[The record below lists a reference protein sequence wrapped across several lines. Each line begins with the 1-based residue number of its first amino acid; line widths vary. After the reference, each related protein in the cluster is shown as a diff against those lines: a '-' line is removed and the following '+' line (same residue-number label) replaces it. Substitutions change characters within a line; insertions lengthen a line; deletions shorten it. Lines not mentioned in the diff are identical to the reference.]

1 MPQQNVNIDNINGT
15 IPKYEGLVIA
25 DLPKAGLGNKLF
37 AWAKAFLFAEQNSLP
52 LYVKGL
58 NQVSIGTFL
67 RKERVKRF
75 YLGQFRFNNNDVTQ
89 KYYLNIMKRCKTIF
103 ESDGHIKY
111 IAGCN
116 NYVFNEIPH
125 WGNRFGSI
133 NQSREMI
140 IPAFY
145 DLLSKRIRNSIIED
159 NIKPEIGMHIRMGD
173 FKELEKNQNFK
184 NVGGVR
190 TPMEYFI
197 KNLHELR
204 SHFNESLHVTIF
216 SDGYP
221 HEMKEILEL
230 PNVEMAPTAPD
241 VIDLIR
247 LSRSK
252 IIFTSAGSSF
262 GEWAGYLS
270 DAPVIIHPDHIHGRI
285 RGDKY
290 GLYEGDLNNYFTTGA
305 SLNFNKNKN
314 QRN

>member
-1 MPQQNVNIDNINGT
+1 MIQQNTNIENIQGST
-15 IPKYEGLVIA
+15 PEYEGLVIA

-37 AWAKAFLFAEQNSLP
+37 AWAKAYLFAKENKLP

-75 YLGQFRFNNNDVTQ
+75 YLGQFKFNNNNVTQ
-89 KYYLNIMKRCKTIF
+89 KYYLNKIKRCKTIV
-103 ESDGHIKY
+103 ENDGNIKY
-111 IAGCN
+111 LAGCT

-133 NQSREMI
+133 NEYREMV

-145 DLLSKRIRNSIIED
+145 ELLSKRIKNSIIEN
-159 NIKPEIGMHIRMGD
+159 NIRPDIGMHIRMGD
-173 FKELEKNQNFK
+173 FKQLLKNQNFK

-190 TPMEYFI
+190 TPLEYFVKCI
-197 KNLHELR
+197 HEVR
-204 SHFNESLHVTIF
+204 TQFNENLPVTVF

-221 HEMKEILEL
+221 HEMKAILDL
-230 PNVEMAPTAPD
+230 PNVKMAPPAPD

-252 IIFTSAGSSF
+252 LIFTSAGSSF

-285 RGDKY
+285 RHKKY
-290 GLYEGDLNNYFTTGA
+290 GLYEGSLDNYFKSDSYLA
-305 SLNFNKNKN
+305 
-314 QRN
+314 